1 MRDDMN
7 DEAGA
12 GDTAPNGLPDGA
24 APVIPDE
31 FITGNWRRRLVLP
44 DEDGQLRLTP
54 VRTVRG
60 VGSQPSNQIRYL
72 DDNRRH
78 SA

>member
-1 MRDDMN
+1 MRDDVN
-7 DEAGA
+7 DEVGA
-12 GDTAPNGLPDGA
+12 GDTAQNGLPDGA

-31 FITGNWRRRLVLP
+31 LITGNWRRRLVLP

-60 VGSQPSNQIRYL
+60 VGNQSSNQIRYL